1 MSRDIFISHAVKD
14 KLLADAL
21 VDLLQLGTNVNSD
34 NVFCSSLEGLGIPS
48 GANFVSHIKQE
59 IQTPKVVIALISPNY
74 LASQFCLCELG
85 ATWAMSHQMFPLL
98 VPPLSY
104 ADVQGVMT
112 GVQLTR
118 VDYKDGLNQFRDQLQ
133 AALGIKGTPTARWE
147 KKRDQFLI
155 DLMAILAGLPKPQ
168 VVSAAEHDKVKRDYD
183 DARVEI
189 DGLET
194 QLDAQKALIA
204 QLSTAKDKKDV
215 VRIKA
220 AHSSAAETLLNLERA
235 MELALKDVPKAVS
248 FVSFKEIANGQEVVL
263 DGNRAKEFA
272 EEIESAADERLVD
285 IDDRGGC
292 TVNRRH
298 PKIRP
303 IEEAYEALSKFLAG
317 DIEDLAEDFEVQHQT
332 PLELNNRRYWELRLD
347 RRIQRVYA

>member
-14 KLLADAL
+14 KPLADAL
-21 VDLLQLGTNVNSD
+21 VDLLQLGANVNSD

-59 IQTPKVVIALISPNY
+59 IQRPKVVIALISPNY

-85 ATWAMSHQMFPLL
+85 ATWAMSHQMIPLL

-112 GVQLTR
+112 GVQLTK

-133 AALGIKGTPTARWE
+133 VALGIQGAPTARWE
-147 KKRDQFLI
+147 KKRDQFLN
-155 DLMAILAGLPKPQ
+155 DLTAILADLPKPQ
-168 VVSAAEHDKVKRDYD
+168 VVSAAEHDKVKQDYD
-183 DARVEI
+183 DAKVEI
-189 DGLET
+189 DDLENR
-194 QLDAQKALIA
+194 LDAQKSLID
-204 QLSTAKDKKDV
+204 QLSAAKDKTEV

-220 AHSSAAETLLNLERA
+220 AHSSEGETLLKLEEA
-235 MELALKDVPKAVS
+235 MARALKEVPRAVS
-248 FVSFKEIANGQEVVL
+248 FVSFKEIASGQGVVL
-263 DGNRAKEFA
+263 DDNRAKDFA
-272 EEIESAADERLVD
+272 EEIKAAADERLVD

-292 TVNRRH
+292 TLNRRH

-317 DIEDLAEDFEVQHQT
+317 DIDDLVEGFEAQHQA
-332 PLELNNRRYWELRLD
+332 PLELNNRKYWELQLD
-347 RRIQRVYA
+347 PRIQRVYA

>member
-48 GANFVSHIKQE
+48 GANFVDHIKQE
-59 IQTPKVVIALISPNY
+59 IQTPKIVIALISPNY
-74 LASQFCLCELG
+74 LGSQFCLCELG

-118 VDYKDGLNQFRDQLQ
+118 VDYKDGLNQFRDQLL
-133 AALGIKGTPTARWE
+133 AALGIKGSPTARWE
-147 KKRDQFLI
+147 KKRDQFLN
-155 DLMAILAGLPKPQ
+155 DLTAILAALPKPQ

-183 DARVEI
+183 DAKVEI

-194 QLDAQKALIA
+194 QLNAQKALIA
-204 QLSTAKDKKDV
+204 QLSTAKDKTEV
-215 VRIKA
+215 ARIKA
-220 AHSSAAETLLNLERA
+220 AHSSSAETLLKLERA

-248 FVSFKEIANGQEVVL
+248 FVSFKEMANGQEVVL
-263 DGNRAKEFA
+263 DYNRAKEFA
-272 EEIESAADERLVD
+272 EEITSAADERLVN

-303 IEEAYEALSKFLAG
+303 IEEACEALSKFLAG

-332 PLELNNRRYWELRLD
+332 PLELNNRKYWELQLD